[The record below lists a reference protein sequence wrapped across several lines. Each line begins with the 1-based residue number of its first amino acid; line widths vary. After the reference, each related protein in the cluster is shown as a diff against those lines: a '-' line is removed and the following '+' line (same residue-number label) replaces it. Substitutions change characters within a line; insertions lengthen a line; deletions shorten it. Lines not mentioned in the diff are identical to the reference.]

1 MSTINPTI
9 SIIVPVYNVEK
20 YLSRCIQSILCQTF
34 SDFELILV
42 DDGSKDHSRAI
53 CEEFS
58 KRDSRISVIHKE
70 NGGVASARNAA
81 LRIAVG
87 QYVMFC
93 DSDDY
98 VSPDWVQ
105 QLYSVVCSYAN
116 AFVNCNA
123 WTVASDGNM
132 VLRCD
137 VENPNK
143 IIRMN
148 SYFDLYVSS
157 LDSSLWNKIY
167 SGEIIRERQLRFNED
182 LRIGEDV
189 IFNVE
194 YYKTCNQIIFINS
207 PLYFYCSNTTS
218 LTHTYRPNNM
228 EMHRVVFTARLQ
240 VIEEEYLGNYLDN
253 WLYRFIQMLNEV
265 FDKRN
270 TMSFRRKMQYCQK
283 MMQTEEFQYCV
294 SHAPGKDESPTFMKV
309 IRKHNFYLFWIFQK
323 MCKFMAHL
331 RYIKRR

>member
-20 YLSRCIQSILCQTF
+20 YLPRCIGSILNQTF
-34 SDFELILV
+34 TDFELILV

-53 CEEFS
+53 CEEFC
-58 KRDSRISVIHKE
+58 KRDSRISLIHKE

-105 QLYSVVCSYAN
+105 RLYSIASSN
-116 AFVNCNA
+116 TDAFVNCNV
-123 WTVASDGNM
+123 WTVSSDGNP
-132 VLRCD
+132 VLRYD
-137 VENPNK
+137 SEDTEPIVY
-143 IIRMN
+143 MN
-148 SYFDLYVSS
+148 SYFDLYASS

-167 SGEIIRERQLRFNED
+167 SREIISENNLFFDEN

-189 IFNVE
+189 VFNVE
-194 YYKTCNQIIFINS
+194 YYKHCKQIILVNS
-207 PLYFYCSNTTS
+207 PLYFYCNNATS

-228 EMHRVVFTARLQ
+228 EMHRIVFDARLQ
-240 VIEEEYLGNYLDN
+240 VIEAEYLGNYLDN
-253 WLYRFIQMLNEV
+253 WLYRFIQLLNEV

-270 TMSFRRKMQYCQK
+270 TMSFWEKIQYCQK
-283 MMQTEEFQYCV
+283 MMQTEEFRYCV
-294 SHAPGKDESPTFMKV
+294 SHAPGKDESPAFMKV
-309 IRKHNFYLFWIFQK
+309 VRKHNFYLFWIFQK
-323 MCKFMAHL
+323 LCKIKAHL
-331 RYIKRR
+331 P